1 MSPLM
6 MTKNNQ
12 GFNLLEITIVLFI
25 VGILAAISA
34 PNFLIWYRRNQ
45 LNQSVSEV
53 KGALIQAQE
62 EAIRRSRDCPVDIN
76 VDNSPVTIT
85 SDPPDED
92 DPPCISTR
100 TLPELIEITEDETI
114 EIEFDL
120 RGEVENDYTITFSSE
135 DVPEDL
141 CLRVFSRLGIIR
153 QGENDEC

>member
-1 MSPLM
+1 

-34 PNFLIWYRRNQ
+34 PNFLVWYRRNQ

-62 EAIRRSRDCPVDIN
+62 EAIRRSEECDVDITN
-76 VDNSPVTIT
+76 NTI
-85 SDPPDED
+85 SS
-92 DPPCISTR
+92 CISTR
-100 TLPELIEITEDETI
+100 TLPELINVGIDTDGDTPI
-114 EIEFDL
+114 RFNL
-120 RGEVENDYTITFSSE
+120 RGVLVDEDGEEKEENYTITFSSE

-141 CLRVFSRLGIIR
+141 CLRVFSPLGIIR
-153 QGENDEC
+153 QGVINNGNGACVQP